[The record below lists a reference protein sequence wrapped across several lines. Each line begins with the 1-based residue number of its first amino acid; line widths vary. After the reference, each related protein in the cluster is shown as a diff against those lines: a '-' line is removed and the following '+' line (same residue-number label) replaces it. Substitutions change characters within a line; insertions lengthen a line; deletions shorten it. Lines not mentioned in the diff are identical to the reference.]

1 MTALFA
7 LSALP
12 LNAARV
18 EAQANAVAAQ
28 LAGVVEAA
36 LGQIKPQAPR

>member
-1 MTALFA
+1 MVE
-7 LSALP
+7 
-12 LNAARV
+12 ARV

-36 LGQIKPQAPR
+36 LGQVGG